1 LNIQAALKVG
11 SFSGR
16 LRDGL
21 CRCSGKSEG
30 DGGRAGRKREA
41 IEPAARP
48 AESGRCGGN
57 FGELEGKRFH
67 CQKAVSSRAGEKMHE
82 GPDFTGSYDQEL
94 NVEEESSVLEPRM
107 YRVILHNDHYTT
119 MDFVVLVLMA
129 VFHKPAP
136 EATRIMLNVHTKG
149 HGVCGVYTYDVASTK
164 IARVHF
170 MARQREYPLR
180 CSMEEV

>member
-1 LNIQAALKVG
+1 
-11 SFSGR
+11 
-16 LRDGL
+16 
-21 CRCSGKSEG
+21 
-30 DGGRAGRKREA
+30 
-41 IEPAARP
+41 
-48 AESGRCGGN
+48 
-57 FGELEGKRFH
+57 
-67 CQKAVSSRAGEKMHE
+67 MHE

-94 NVEEESSVLEPRM
+94 NVEEENNVLEPRM